1 MMHIVMV
8 EILLLILINL
18 KVVFFFLFIMIAVQ
32 VVKKTH
38 IYSVEE
44 LRKMN
49 NKKYSKSSSV
59 DQHIE
64 IVPSFFLSCSSPT
77 RSSTPD
83 CKRIPQEQ
91 SSPMETPKFVSSP
104 QPFDSKSLENKERS
118 AYSKLIQ
125 SISRKNHELNLDLI
139 PKDPQL
145 GKVTL
150 VNYGY
155 GKIQTIDPV
164 FNLNDFYFDKKDC
177 LLDEDESPLVEGDR
191 VMFTIM
197 INENKIFAVNIRRVA
212 KRTISSPDFSRLVMR
227 QSNSTALFEDFEL

>member
-1 MMHIVMV
+1 MV

-18 KVVFFFLFIMIAVQ
+18 KVVFFFLFIMIAIQ

-49 NKKYSKSSSV
+49 NKEYSKSSSV

-104 QPFDSKSLENKERS
+104 QPFESQSLENKERS

-197 INENKIFAVNIRRVA
+197 INENKIFAVNVRRVA

>member
-1 MMHIVMV
+1 MV

-18 KVVFFFLFIMIAVQ
+18 KVVFFFLFIMLAIQ

-91 SSPMETPKFVSSP
+91 SSPLETSKFVSSP
-104 QPFDSKSLENKERS
+104 QPFDTNPIEKEERS
-118 AYSKLIQ
+118 AYSRLVQ
-125 SISRKNHELNLDLI
+125 SMSNKNHELNLDLI

-145 GKVTL
+145 GKVTW

-155 GKIQTIDPV
+155 GKIQTLDPV
-164 FNLNDFYFDKKDC
+164 FNLNDFLGK
-177 LLDEDESPLVEGDR
+177 
-191 VMFTIM
+191 
-197 INENKIFAVNIRRVA
+197 
-212 KRTISSPDFSRLVMR
+212 
-227 QSNSTALFEDFEL
+227 

>member
-1 MMHIVMV
+1 
-8 EILLLILINL
+8 
-18 KVVFFFLFIMIAVQ
+18 MIAVQ

-49 NKKYSKSSSV
+49 NEKYSNSSSV

-91 SSPMETPKFVSSP
+91 SSPLETSKFVSSP
-104 QPFDSKSLENKERS
+104 QPFDTNPIEKEERS
-118 AYSKLIQ
+118 AYSRLVQ
-125 SISRKNHELNLDLI
+125 SMSNKNHELNLDLI

-145 GKVTL
+145 GKVTW

-155 GKIQTIDPV
+155 GKIQTLDPV

-197 INENKIFAVNIRRVA
+197 ISDNKIFAVNIRRVA

-227 QSNSTALFEDFEL
+227 QSNSAALFEDFEL

>member
-1 MMHIVMV
+1 MV
-8 EILLLILINL
+8 EILLLILINR
-18 KVVFFFLFIMIAVQ
+18 KVVFFFFFTMIAVQ

-49 NKKYSKSSSV
+49 NEKYSNSSSV

-91 SSPMETPKFVSSP
+91 SSPLETSKFVSSP
-104 QPFDSKSLENKERS
+104 QPFDTNPIEKEERS
-118 AYSKLIQ
+118 AYSRLVQ
-125 SISRKNHELNLDLI
+125 SMSNKNHELNLDLI

-145 GKVTL
+145 GKVTW

-155 GKIQTIDPV
+155 GKIQTLDPV

-197 INENKIFAVNIRRVA
+197 ISDNKIFAVNIRRVA

-227 QSNSTALFEDFEL
+227 QSNSAALFEDFEL

>member
-1 MMHIVMV
+1 MV
-8 EILLLILINL
+8 EILLLILINR
-18 KVVFFFLFIMIAVQ
+18 KVVFFFFFIMIAVQ

-49 NKKYSKSSSV
+49 NEKYSNSSSV

-91 SSPMETPKFVSSP
+91 SSPLETSKFVSSP
-104 QPFDSKSLENKERS
+104 QPFDTNPIEKEERS
-118 AYSKLIQ
+118 AYSRLVQ
-125 SISRKNHELNLDLI
+125 SMSNKNHELNLDLI

-145 GKVTL
+145 GKVTW

-155 GKIQTIDPV
+155 GKIQTLDPV

-197 INENKIFAVNIRRVA
+197 ISDNKIFAVNIRRVA

-227 QSNSTALFEDFEL
+227 QSNSAALFEDFEL

>member
-1 MMHIVMV
+1 
-8 EILLLILINL
+8 
-18 KVVFFFLFIMIAVQ
+18 MIAVQ

-49 NKKYSKSSSV
+49 NEKYSNSSSV

-91 SSPMETPKFVSSP
+91 SSPLETSKFVSSP
-104 QPFDSKSLENKERS
+104 QPFDTNPIEKEERS
-118 AYSKLIQ
+118 AYSRLVQ
-125 SISRKNHELNLDLI
+125 SMSNKNHELNLDLI

-145 GKVTL
+145 GKVTW

-155 GKIQTIDPV
+155 GKIQTLDPV

-177 LLDEDESPLVEGDR
+177 LLDEDESPLVEEDR

-197 INENKIFAVNIRRVA
+197 ISDNKIFAVNIRRVA

-227 QSNSTALFEDFEL
+227 QSNSAALFEDFEL

>member
-1 MMHIVMV
+1 MV
-8 EILLLILINL
+8 EILLLILINR
-18 KVVFFFLFIMIAVQ
+18 KVVFFFFFIMIAVQ

-49 NKKYSKSSSV
+49 NEKYSNSSSV

-91 SSPMETPKFVSSP
+91 SSPLETSKFVSSP
-104 QPFDSKSLENKERS
+104 QPFDTNPIEKEERS
-118 AYSKLIQ
+118 AYSRLVQ
-125 SISRKNHELNLDLI
+125 SMSNKNHELNLDLI

-145 GKVTL
+145 GKVTW

-155 GKIQTIDPV
+155 GKIQTLDPV

-227 QSNSTALFEDFEL
+227 QSNSAALFEDFEL